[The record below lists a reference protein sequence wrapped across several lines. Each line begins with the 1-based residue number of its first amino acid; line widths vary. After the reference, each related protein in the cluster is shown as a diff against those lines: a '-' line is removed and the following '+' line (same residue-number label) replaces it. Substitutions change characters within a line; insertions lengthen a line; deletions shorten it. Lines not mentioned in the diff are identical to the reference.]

1 MAVTVKTLTSIITD
15 YELIQE
21 EKSLITGFNLEKSR
35 TGEAKEG
42 NPSFISDNPKI
53 FLKFPK
59 SFYHCMYDFL
69 GTLFHLYEIDSN
81 ILFIIDS
88 GEAKKSPSSSK
99 LVDFCMSVLDYHKVK
114 YQEVDLHGTKEI
126 NINNFYV
133 QGKNHLDHN
142 AQNLVFKYFLPFV
155 KDPSIKPFRKVYIS
169 RSYINQIKKKFYGD
183 GVSSRLSRQEYS
195 RLKDEVKLEEYF
207 ASHGFDVVIPEKFE
221 SFQDQLNFFY
231 EVKTA
236 VAVTGGGLTNTLF
249 MQDGGIVV
257 ELMTTLITEANGV
270 GVEPK
275 DKYFEEAQ
283 HHFYHSIAFN
293 KNHLYVGLKNV
304 ERNPD
309 TIINYFET
317 DKILKAVFEQDN
329 YE

>member
-1 MAVTVKTLTSIITD
+1 MAVTVKTLTSIVTD
-15 YELIQE
+15 YEFIKE
-21 EKSLITGFNLEKSR
+21 SKSLITGFNLEKTR
-35 TGEAKEG
+35 TGEIKDGA
-42 NPSFISDNPKI
+42 PSFISNNPKI

-69 GTLFHLYEIDSN
+69 GTLFHLYEMDKN

-88 GEAKKSPSSSK
+88 GEARRSPSSKK
-99 LVDFCMSVLDYHKVK
+99 LVDFCLPVLDYHKIN
-114 YQEVDLHGTKEI
+114 YQEVDLQGIKDI

-142 AQNLVFKYFLPFV
+142 AQNLVFKYFLPFI
-155 KDPSIKPFRKVYIS
+155 KNPSVKPFRKVYIS

-195 RLKDEVKLEEYF
+195 RLQDEEKLEEYF
-207 ASHGFDVVIPEKFE
+207 LNNGFQVVIPEKFE
-221 SFQDQLNFFY
+221 SFEEQLNFFY

-236 VAVTGGGLTNTLF
+236 VAVTGGGLTNTMF
-249 MQDGGIVV
+249 MQDGGTVV
-257 ELMTTLITEANGV
+257 ELMTTLITEANEV
-270 GVEPK
+270 GVASK

-293 KNHLYVGLKNV
+293 KNHLYIGFKNL

-309 TIINYFET
+309 TIIRYFET
-317 DKILKAVFEQDN
+317 NKILKSVIE
-329 YE
+329 